1 MTSLVDSAGRGF
13 GVLEVLECK
22 WWSTSERMLNIIVNI
37 NMRSIDIQEDAE
49 ALTKYLDFV
58 P

>member
-1 MTSLVDSAGRGF
+1 MTSLVDSAGREF
-13 GVLEVLECK
+13 GVLEVLACK

-37 NMRSIDIQEDAE
+37 NMRSIDIQNNAQT
-49 ALTKYLDFV
+49 LTKYLDFV

>member
-1 MTSLVDSAGRGF
+1 MTSPVDSAGREF

-37 NMRSIDIQEDAE
+37 NMRSIDIQNNAQT
-49 ALTKYLDFV
+49 LTKYLDFV